1 MAQAKKFGWR
11 TLIVLLAGLA
21 CAGTWAAGQVRSIRD
36 RSEVA
41 KMTDKMKTVCVGRYL
56 VDVPGEAETSLS
68 GEMISGFTIDTVEE
82 SESSFR
88 ERISARESV
97 IAAQGKD
104 ANTAQAGGLIEA
116 HDLRTA
122 GLVGRTLIYG
132 RDRTYGF
139 EGGRRVDIEWVSV
152 EVHAHLKGVS
162 FTLSKKV
169 ANDSDARL
177 AETLLTRL
185 QVRGDDDIPSIPGFC
200 IWRGVFAEPLPEHTN
215 EHVVFHLGLPG
226 HPDMGLAL
234 SSVAGGRIDDGLL
247 ERAAVVDAEASAD
260 EMLRVTKLR
269 SGKRNINGI
278 EGEEVLERVREL
290 NFTTGYGLMW
300 EARGGV
306 DDLLQ
311 PHLLLNMETGTNPL
325 PGGKP
330 VDSSLHE
337 DAVLALWD
345 SISSSIRLR
354 KSGPPP
360 SADPP
365 PEPPAPKL
373 GALAMAGEVCPHS
386 GWWKCREGGP
396 GVDVQGGSVQ
406 WIRKG
411 DRMPQALLLP
421 RQTLWQKLRG
431 LQPSIE
437 PSQPTTWRLVDK
449 RLRPRTPTLV
459 ALAPPGPVDVAVGSA
474 GDAAHE
480 VALGTNVRTG
490 ERCPASGWWRCGE
503 TNALDGTRWFPRG
516 STLPAATFQV
526 PVGVFG
532 RSSGPEV
539 IQRRSTWQLMRHAEA
554 EFVALLADAAP
565 PAGPSTFT

>member
-1 MAQAKKFGWR
+1 
-11 TLIVLLAGLA
+11 
-21 CAGTWAAGQVRSIRD
+21 
-36 RSEVA
+36 
-41 KMTDKMKTVCVGRYL
+41 MTEQMKTVCVGRYL
-56 VDVPGEAETSLS
+56 VDVPSEAETSLS
-68 GEMISGFTIDTVEE
+68 GEMISGFSIDTVEE
-82 SESSFR
+82 SEAAFR
-88 ERISARESV
+88 ARVNTRESA
-97 IAAQGKD
+97 IAAQEND
-104 ANTAQAGGLIEA
+104 ADPARAGGMIA
-116 HDLRTA
+116 ARDLRIA
-122 GLVGRTLIYG
+122 GMIGRALEYG

-139 EGGRRVDIEWVSV
+139 EGGRRVDVEWVSV
-152 EVHAHLKGVS
+152 EVHAHLEGVS

-169 ANDSDARL
+169 ANEGDTRL
-177 AETLLTRL
+177 AEALLTRL
-185 QVRGDDDIPSIPGFC
+185 HVRGSDDIPAFPGFC
-200 IWRGVFAEPLPEHTN
+200 VWRGVFAEPLPEHTN

-234 SSVAGGRIDDGLL
+234 SSVAGGHVDDGLL
-247 ERAAVVDAEASAD
+247 ERVALADAEASAD

-290 NFTTGYGLMW
+290 NFTTGYGFMW
-300 EARGGV
+300 EAGGGA

-311 PHLLLNMETGTNPL
+311 PHLLLNMETGTNPR

-354 KSGPPP
+354 KSGPAP
-360 SADPP
+360 AAEPP
-365 PEPPAPKL
+365 PEPPGPAL
-373 GALAMAGEVCPHS
+373 GALASAGDVCPQS

-396 GVDVQGGSVQ
+396 GVDVQGGAVQ

-437 PSQPTTWRLVDK
+437 PSRPTMWRLVDK

-459 ALAPPGPVDVAVGSA
+459 TLAPPGPVGAALEDDAVHA
-474 GDAAHE
+474 PAA
-480 VALGTNVRTG
+480 ALGANVRTG
-490 ERCPASGWWRCGE
+490 EVCPASGWWRCGE
-503 TNALDGTRWFPRG
+503 THALDGTRWFPRG
-516 STLPAATFQV
+516 STLPAATFQI

-532 RSSGPEV
+532 RSAGPEV
-539 IQRRSTWQLMRHAEA
+539 IQRRSTWQLMRLAEA
-554 EFVALLADAAP
+554 ECAALLADSGQEAQDGMAP
-565 PAGPSTFT
+565 PPVGPSRLA